1 MSIET
6 EEELIGLKRIGR
18 IVARVLREM
27 KEALRPGITTRELD
41 DIGERALARFGAGPA
56 PALTYDFPGTTCI
69 SVNDE
74 AAHGIPSDRVIRA
87 GDLVN
92 IDVSA
97 ELGGFFA
104 DNGAS
109 IPVPP
114 IAEPTQRLCL
124 STKRALRRALATARA
139 GRRFNT
145 IGRAV
150 EAQARRDGFKVIRNL
165 CGHGLGRGL
174 HEYPDGLANV
184 YDRTDRRRFTPGLVV
199 AIEPFLSPST
209 SEVRRAADGWTEKTV
224 DGSRAAQYE
233 HTVVITRN
241 RPIIVTL
248 AG

>member
-6 EEELIGLKRIGR
+6 EEELIELKRIGR

-27 KEALRPGITTRELD
+27 KEALRPGMTTQELD
-41 DIGERALARFGAGPA
+41 DIGGRALARFGAQPA
-56 PALTYDFPGTTCI
+56 PALTYRFPGATCI

-114 IAEPTQRLCL
+114 IAEATQHLCL
-124 STKRALRRALATARA
+124 SNQRALRRALTTARA
-139 GRRFNT
+139 GRRFNR
-145 IGRAV
+145 IGRAI
-150 EAQARRDGFKVIRNL
+150 EAQARHDGFKVIRNL
-165 CGHGLGRGL
+165 CGHGLGRG
-174 HEYPDGLANV
+174 
-184 YDRTDRRRFTPGLVV
+184 
-199 AIEPFLSPST
+199 SP
-209 SEVRRAADGWTEKTV
+209 
-224 DGSRAAQYE
+224 
-233 HTVVITRN
+233 
-241 RPIIVTL
+241 
-248 AG
+248 